1 MALSSASKSS
11 DDVTAEENEPGR
23 AELCRGAN
31 LEAWRLALTTS
42 VWQQVWQGWQVLL
55 CRCFLNRG
63 THNFALEFPIK
74 ICWNHRFWYSNYNQ
88 YRNICLSRAGILR
101 PEPQLENVLMPRT
114 VRQLL
119 PHLCSRTS
127 VSFTRT
133 ALGILQDDLHHSV
146 WLTR

>member
-11 DDVTAEENEPGR
+11 DDVTLMRRLSRVGPSYVGALIWRLGAWHLLRAFGR
-23 AELCRGAN
+23 AGR
-31 LEAWRLALTTS
+31 
-42 VWQQVWQGWQVLL
+42 VLL
-55 CRCFLNRG
+55 CKCFLNRG

-88 YRNICLSRAGILR
+88 YRNICLSRAGTLR

-114 VRQLL
+114 VRQVL

-127 VSFTRT
+127 VSLTHT

-146 WLTR
+146 